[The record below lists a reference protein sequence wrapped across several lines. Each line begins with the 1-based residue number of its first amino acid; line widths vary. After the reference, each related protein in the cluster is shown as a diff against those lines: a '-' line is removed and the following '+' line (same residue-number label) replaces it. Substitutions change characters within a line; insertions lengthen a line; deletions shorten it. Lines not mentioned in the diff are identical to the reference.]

1 MFDMIGYLLTPTPKY
16 EHALFQILRKECAHV
31 HTGKTCCYV
40 DCGRTLRAPR
50 PGHQRKGGGKQAK
63 PRTNP
68 PESRRRPAGRR
79 LDGCPHCPEAL
90 DVGTATVARV
100 RKRLVEEGLDAA
112 LNPRRQANRR
122 RKIDGRAEAQ
132 LIATACSKPPEG
144 YARWSLRMLGERLV
158 ELKCVDSIS
167 HEAIRQKLKKTK
179 PNRG

>member
-1 MFDMIGYLLTPTPKY
+1 MSILEKHVVTLTAEERSELHDLVTKGRAAASKRS
-16 EHALFQILRKECAHV
+16 HAQILLKA
-31 HTGKTCCYV
+31 
-40 DCGRTLRAPR
+40 D
-50 PGHQRKGGGKQAK
+50 
-63 PRTNP
+63 
-68 PESRRRPAGRR
+68 AGPLGEGWTDVRIA
-79 LDGCPHCPEAL
+79 EAL

-112 LNPRRQANRR
+112 LNPRQQANRR